1 MKTITEI
8 LMAAAVLA
16 VVAGPTMS
24 FGINPASASD
34 EAEFTVVTDLDT
46 FKAHFMGPKIMDPA
60 DSANYFF
67 VNEDGSITGSWHGDD
82 MAGTWRWDDKYFCRT
97 LTAPKAPEDCQEW
110 GYAEGKARLVRNR
123 GEGDA
128 TIYAMGE

>member
-1 MKTITEI
+1 MEKLSGVLSVAT
-8 LMAAAVLA
+8 VLA
-16 VVAGPTMS
+16 VMAGAIAL
-24 FGINPASASD
+24 FGAHHVHASD
-34 EAEFTVVTDLDT
+34 DEYTTVTDLDA

-60 DSANYFF
+60 DSANYFV

-97 LTAPKAPEDCQEW
+97 LSAPKAPEDCQEW
-110 GYAEGKARLVRNR
+110 GYADGKARLVRNR

-128 TIYAMGE
+128 TIYAMGK